1 MALKVE
7 LLSTAALRPYAR
19 NPRTHSP
26 KQIRQL
32 AESIRRF
39 RFIYPI
45 LIDANR
51 NVIAGHARLQA
62 AKLLGIRRVPTI
74 RLDHM
79 TEAEKRAYIIADNKL
94 AENAGWNR

>member
-1 MALKVE
+1 LKNQNGVDFGEMALKVE
-7 LLSTAALRPYAR
+7 QLSTAALRPYAR

-26 KQIRQL
+26 KQVRRL

-62 AKLLGIRRVPTI
+62 AKLLGIRRIPTI

-79 TEAEKRAYIIADNKL
+79 TEALK
-94 AENAGWNR
+94 AGLHHR